1 MLFSPCP
8 PLQMIGVPCS
18 RNGGVI
24 AHTGNDRAAQEVV
37 IYFKSRNAATP
48 HILKRAETVHHSYL
62 QILHIPI
69 PQNRKPYYEIQLITL
84 EVGHPFLQIQIQVL
98 DGYFVK
104 YSDKIQI
111 IFFS

>member
-1 MLFSPCP
+1 MCGISLEEECSFP

-62 QILHIPI
+62 IVYSVPTIS
-69 PQNRKPYYEIQLITL
+69 
-84 EVGHPFLQIQIQVL
+84 VL
-98 DGYFVK
+98 NCDFYTIMSGGKV
-104 YSDKIQI
+104 
-111 IFFS
+111 